1 MFKISIL
8 TLRNHL
14 YKTIRPASGFNVD
27 DAPATFA
34 HTAELFA
41 QVRDIGRILDDT
53 AL

>member
-1 MFKISIL
+1 MSIL

-14 YKTIRPASGFNVD
+14 YKTIRPASGINVD
-27 DAPATFA
+27 DAPTTSA

-41 QVRDIGRILDDT
+41 QVRNNGRILDDT